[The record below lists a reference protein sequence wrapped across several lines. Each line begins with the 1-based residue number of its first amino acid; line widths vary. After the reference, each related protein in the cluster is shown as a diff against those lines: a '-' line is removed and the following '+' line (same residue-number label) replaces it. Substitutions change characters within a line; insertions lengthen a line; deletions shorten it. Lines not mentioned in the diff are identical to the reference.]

1 MHHPGGGFGNQDL
14 SFCPSSITVV
24 EDLKI
29 ENLDFTE
36 LCNEQSRLNMRT
48 QKVIAPNW
56 DKENQGPNRSQCHE
70 QCCIVGEQAIEE
82 EEVKGAPEKAESK
95 KRLNMFMK
103 KKVPP
108 KLQNL
113 RKWKTERKLK
123 IEFD

>member
-1 MHHPGGGFGNQDL
+1 M
-14 SFCPSSITVV
+14 V

-48 QKVIAPNW
+48 QKVIGGGKENHAPNTG
-56 DKENQGPNRSQCHE
+56 ECHE
-70 QCCIVGEQAIEE
+70 QCCIVGEQTIEE
-82 EEVKGAPEKAESK
+82 EEVKGVPEKVEGK
-95 KRLNMFMK
+95 KRLNVFMK

-108 KLQNL
+108 KLQNV

-123 IEFD
+123 VEFD